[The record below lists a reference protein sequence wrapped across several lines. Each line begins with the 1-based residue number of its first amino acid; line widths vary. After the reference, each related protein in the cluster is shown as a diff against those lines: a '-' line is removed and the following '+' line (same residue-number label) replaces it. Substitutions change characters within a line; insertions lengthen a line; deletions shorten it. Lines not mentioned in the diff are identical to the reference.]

1 MDIARVGHEGSL
13 GQSDEGAS
21 NDTGSPSLDS
31 NGCLTI
37 IDRFQLSC
45 RLVCRG
51 QFALERA
58 EALRCDGL
66 GVWTAQQ
73 WNARTAVIGTITS
86 FDDPKFHV

>member
-13 GQSDEGAS
+13 DRSDEGAS
-21 NDTGSPSLDS
+21 NETGSPSLDS
-31 NGCLTI
+31 NGRLTI

-45 RLVCRG
+45 CLVCH
-51 QFALERA
+51 ALERA

-73 WNARTAVIGTITS
+73 WNARTVVIGTITS
-86 FDDPKFHV
+86 SGR